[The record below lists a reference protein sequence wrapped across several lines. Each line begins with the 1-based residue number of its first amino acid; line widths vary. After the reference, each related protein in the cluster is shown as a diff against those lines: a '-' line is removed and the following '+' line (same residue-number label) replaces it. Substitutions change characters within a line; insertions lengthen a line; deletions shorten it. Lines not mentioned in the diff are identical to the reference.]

1 MNADVGLPE
10 LKSEF
15 LFTLSGTVGEP
26 LDIGPTPKG
35 ERRIFPITGGEFN
48 GPRLKGR
55 VLEGGSDA
63 MLVRNDSVMVPDV
76 RMTLQTDDNQLVF
89 MTYSG
94 MRHGPAE
101 VMQRL
106 ARGEP
111 VDASEYYFRINPEFE
126 TASSRYSWLN
136 KVLAV
141 GSGHRLPTGPM
152 YHIYQ
157 IL

>member
-1 MNADVGLPE
+1 MKDNVGLPE

-26 LDIGPTPKG
+26 LDIGQTPKG
-35 ERRIFPITGGEFN
+35 ERRVFPITDG
-48 GPRLKGR
+48 
-55 VLEGGSDA
+55 
-63 MLVRNDSVMVPDV
+63 VMIPNV
-76 RMTLQTDDNQLVF
+76 RMTLETDDSQLVF

-126 TASSRYSWLN
+126 TASSRYAWLN
-136 KVLAV
+136 MVIAV